1 VGKPGDQ
8 KHVHELGLDK
18 MDVSLVMKLMEQ
30 GYATRMIIEST
41 DGKIEEFIHP
51 ALEMTRH
58 ITSFA
63 SFWYCTTS
71 SYLQA
76 FKGEGEQKQDFYS
89 AASDMSFKY

>member
-58 ITSFA
+58 ITVQHHHICRHSKEKA
-63 SFWYCTTS
+63 NKNRTS
-71 SYLQA
+71 IVLHLI
-76 FKGEGEQKQDFYS
+76 
-89 AASDMSFKY
+89 